1 MVKMKKSP
9 FHLNFIALTFLL
21 SLHLLRGQEP
31 AAYLLFNHKG
41 EKVDYEQMKKK
52 SAENEVVFF
61 GELHNNPISH
71 WLQLKLTSDLF
82 DLKDGKLI
90 LGAEMFETDD
100 QLVMDEYLSGK
111 INSKNFEEEAKLWDN
126 YSTDYKPLVEFAR
139 TKKISFKATNVP
151 RRYANLVFRTG
162 LEGLTE
168 LSELARAQFLP
179 PLPIPIDLALPTY
192 KKMITMMGNHGS
204 NTSDNM
210 VKAQAIKD
218 ATMGYSIS
226 NALKPNHLFI
236 HFNGAYHSDE
246 KEGIL
251 WYLNK
256 YKPNLKILTISTV
269 EQDKIDVLDPENFN
283 KADFILVVP
292 EKMTKTY

>member
-1 MVKMKKSP
+1 
-9 FHLNFIALTFLL
+9 
-21 SLHLLRGQEP
+21 
-31 AAYLLFNHKG
+31 LLFNHKG

-126 YSTDYKPLVEFAR
+126 YSTDYKPLVEFAK